1 MQKQKFGVTCS
12 SALFMETAPG
22 LPEHEKYCVDV
33 SLPGLSEMH
42 YVTRSSHRMQ
52 KHMFGVTCPDAHFI
66 ETARARKIV
75 HQCFASGCTGLHYVT
90 RKSHRMQ
97 KHMLGIMCPR
107 MLFMKTAPDPPEHEN
122 SVSMFRIPDVPECIT
137 SPEDPTRCKNTSSA

>member
-1 MQKQKFGVTCS
+1 
-12 SALFMETAPG
+12 
-22 LPEHEKYCVDV
+22 
-33 SLPGLSEMH
+33 MH

-52 KHMFGVTCPDAHFI
+52 KHTFGITCPDAHFI
-66 ETARARKIV
+66 EIARARKIV

-97 KHMLGIMCPR
+97 KHMFGIMCPR
-107 MLFMKTAPDPPEHEN
+107 VLFMKTAPDPPEHEN

-137 SPEDPTRCKNTSSA
+137 SPEDPMRCKNTSSRVTCPDALFMRTAQGPPKQEIVCRRFVPRTHRNALCCP